1 MNSSRFDEFL
11 SKVTSKVK
19 SKEAHKM
26 IKKEL
31 TNHLVE
37 LSQTFQKGG
46 VSKDEA
52 DDKAIKEMG
61 NPFTIGDNLNRIHK
75 PKMDWLLIFLFIII
89 AGISFLPLVGGVP
102 EMAIFNT
109 FFIGR
114 QAIWLTLSILVIV
127 GILFFD
133 YRKLTKSWVFF
144 FGSGLA
150 LLIFTNI
157 SGYTTNGIKT
167 WISFFGY
174 RMNVTVLS
182 LFFLFLA
189 WAGIFN
195 KINTFK
201 SWKKQ
206 ILLFFLFW
214 SPIFFYMML
223 PNIMFSIIYFF
234 CIGSM
239 FAFSQVQKRLA
250 VSIGLVNMAAGLIFL
265 STLITSYRKDY
276 FFIRLAAFINPDAD
290 PNGAGFMY
298 ILVKDIL
305 SNSGWFGRGL
315 YNDINIQQFLPA
327 AHTDFVFPYLV
338 YSLGWLF
345 GILLCIILLIFI
357 LRISINALITKDLF
371 GRLLVIGGATLFT
384 VPTCWNVLMG
394 FGIVPIMGVSLP
406 FISYGGSMLLFYSAI
421 LGLILNVYRKK
432 DFVEPTITYLH

>member
-1 MNSSRFDEFL
+1 
-11 SKVTSKVK
+11 
-19 SKEAHKM
+19 
-26 IKKEL
+26 
-31 TNHLVE
+31 
-37 LSQTFQKGG
+37 
-46 VSKDEA
+46 
-52 DDKAIKEMG
+52 MG

-75 PKMDWLLIFLFIII
+75 PKKDWLLIFLFIII

-109 FFIGR
+109 FFFGR
-114 QAIWLTLSILVIV
+114 QAIWLTLGILVIV
-127 GILFFD
+127 GFLFFD
-133 YRKLTKSWVFF
+133 YRKLKNGWVFF

-150 LLIFTNI
+150 LLV
-157 SGYTTNGIKT
+157 YTSLYGHSINGVKALIP
-167 WISFFGY
+167 FFGFQV
-174 RMNVTVLS
+174 NVTALP
-182 LFFLFLA
+182 LLLLFLA

-206 ILLFFLFW
+206 MLLVFLFW

-305 SNSGWFGRGL
+305 SNSGWS
-315 YNDINIQQFLPA
+315 
-327 AHTDFVFPYLV
+327 V
-338 YSLGWLF
+338 
-345 GILLCIILLIFI
+345 
-357 LRISINALITKDLF
+357 
-371 GRLLVIGGATLFT
+371 
-384 VPTCWNVLMG
+384 
-394 FGIVPIMGVSLP
+394 
-406 FISYGGSMLLFYSAI
+406 GGSTTILISNKFCLQHIQILFF
-421 LGLILNVYRKK
+421 LILSI
-432 DFVEPTITYLH
+432 P